1 MFDEKNQEQVVEETL
16 EASEIQNVEKAS
28 ADDAST
34 TTADNVA
41 EIADYLNPELFNDVK
56 TLSDS
61 DLDENSN
68 PTEVSDELEKKYSST
83 FGDISEHSLIEGRVV
98 GMNDR
103 DVLIDIGFKSEGIID
118 RSEFKADDLPV
129 IGDQVEVYLEFIEDA
144 SGNTILSKEKADFMR
159 RWKELKDA
167 FESEKIIKG
176 KIVRRIKGGLIVD
189 LGVVQAFLPGS
200 QVDVRP
206 IQDFDIYLDREIEI
220 RIVKFNESRKNI
232 VVSHKVILEDSLQ
245 EQREALF
252 KELEVGSILE
262 GRVKNVTDFG
272 VFVDLG
278 GIDGLLHI
286 TDLSWGRVNHP
297 SEVLSMND
305 LITVKVIEYDEDR
318 KRVSLGLKQLAPH
331 PWEDVEIKYPIG
343 NVVKGKV
350 VSLTNYG
357 CFIELEPGVEGLVHV
372 SEISWTK
379 HIKNPSEVY
388 NMGDD
393 VDAKVLSIDIED
405 KKISLGV
412 KQLTPDPWDE
422 IEEKYMVGTVHKAI
436 VQNLT
441 QFGAFAALEEGIDGL
456 VHVSDLSW
464 TKVVKHPKEVVEKD
478 QEIEVRILEISRENR
493 RISLGFKQVGDDPWP
508 DIVNHYEAGKEVS
521 GEIIRVLDKG
531 IIIQLEMGVE
541 GIIPFGKM
549 SKKDRRALAN
559 QYEIGANLS
568 GIVMKVSPEDK
579 KVVLYKEE
587 LAGAGNRTS
596 ANDEVKQYLT
606 NQKTDSGEK
615 LELPQE
621 LIDIASQAEKDGIE
635 DDSMPLNLK
644 SKKKNRQPQWGW
656 KFILKLNKPI
666 ESLIGQKL
674 SLLFGALGLALLL
687 WIFVV
692 SQDEY
697 TLILDLPIEARNLNV
712 QKAHKE
718 EVPS

>member
-1 MFDEKNQEQVVEETL
+1 MFEEQNKEQAVEETL
-16 EASEIQNVEKAS
+16 ENSVDQDIQKVS
-28 ADDAST
+28 AKDVPSA
-34 TTADNVA
+34 TAKNVA
-41 EIADYLNPELFNDVK
+41 ETLDYLDPKLFKDIKILNDTDFDEK
-56 TLSDS
+56 ENSNEIDS
-61 DLDENSN
+61 DLED
-68 PTEVSDELEKKYSST
+68 KYSNT

-118 RSEFKADDLPV
+118 RSEFRSDDLPE

-167 FESEKIIKG
+167 YESEKTITG

-206 IQDFDIYLDREIEI
+206 IQDFDLYLEREIEI

-232 VVSHKVILEDSLQ
+232 VVSHKIILEDSLQ

-262 GRVKNVTDFG
+262 GRVKNITDFG

-305 LITVKVIEYDEDR
+305 SITVKVIEYDEER

-388 NMGDD
+388 NMGDE
-393 VDAKVLSIDIED
+393 VDAKVLSIDSED

-412 KQLTPDPWDE
+412 KQLTPDPWDV
-422 IEEKYMVGTVHKAI
+422 IEEKYMVGTVHKAV

-441 QFGAFAALEEGIDGL
+441 QFGAFASLEEGIDGL

-464 TKVVKHPKEVVEKD
+464 TKVIKHPKEIVEKD
-478 QEIEVRILEISRENR
+478 QEIEVRILEVSRENR
-493 RISLGFKQVGDDPWP
+493 RISLGFRQVEDDPWP
-508 DIVNHYEAGKEVS
+508 DIVTHYEAGKEVS
-521 GEIIRVLDKG
+521 GPIIRVLDKG
-531 IIIQLEMGVE
+531 IIVQLEMGVE

-549 SKKDRRALAN
+549 SKKDRRALAT

-579 KVVLYKEE
+579 KVILYKEE
-587 LAGAGNRTS
+587 LAGAGNRRS

-606 NQKTDSGEK
+606 NQKRESGEK

-621 LIDIASQAEKDGIE
+621 LLDIASQAEKDGVE
-635 DDSMPLNLK
+635 KELSDS
-644 SKKKNRQPQWGW
+644 
-656 KFILKLNKPI
+656 
-666 ESLIGQKL
+666 E
-674 SLLFGALGLALLL
+674 
-687 WIFVV
+687 
-692 SQDEY
+692 
-697 TLILDLPIEARNLNV
+697 LDK
-712 QKAHKE
+712 QKAE
-718 EVPS
+718 

>member
-1 MFDEKNQEQVVEETL
+1 MFENNNQEPVVEETM
-16 EASEIQNVEKAS
+16 ENSENQNTEM
-28 ADDAST
+28 AST
-34 TTADNVA
+34 NNVSSPTAEAIA
-41 EIADYLNPELFNDVK
+41 ENIDYLNPELFQNVK
-56 TLSDS
+56 TVEISELND
-61 DLDENSN
+61 NSN
-68 PTEVSDELEKKYSST
+68 FTEIDDELEKKYSNT
-83 FGDISEHSLIEGRVV
+83 FGDMSENSLIKGRVV
-98 GMNDR
+98 GMNER

-118 RSEFKADDLPV
+118 RSEFKDKDLPV

-144 SGNTILSKEKADFMR
+144 SGNTILSKEKADFLR
-159 RWKELKDA
+159 RWQELKDA
-167 FESEKIIKG
+167 FENETILTG
-176 KIVRRIKGGLIVD
+176 KIVRRIKGGLIMD
-189 LGVVQAFLPGS
+189 LKVVQAFLPGS

-206 IQDFDIYLDREIEI
+206 IQDFDIYLDKEIDV
-220 RIVKFNESRKNI
+220 RIVKFNEARKNI
-232 VVSHKVILEDSLQ
+232 VVSHKIILEDSLK

-305 LITVKVIEYDEDR
+305 SITVKVIEYDEER

-331 PWEDVEIKYPIG
+331 PWEEVEIKYPIG

-357 CFIELEPGVEGLVHV
+357 CFIELEPGVEGLIHV

-388 NMGDD
+388 SMGEE
-393 VDAKVLSIDIED
+393 VDAKVLSIDTDD

-412 KQLTPDPWDE
+412 KQLTPDPWDV
-422 IEEKYMVGTVHKAI
+422 IEEKYMVGTVHEVI

-441 QFGAFAALEEGIDGL
+441 QFGAFAELEEGIDGL
-456 VHVSDLSW
+456 IHISDLSW
-464 TKVVKHPKEVVEKD
+464 TKVVKHPKEIVEKG
-478 QEIEVRILEISRENR
+478 QKIEIRILEVSRENR
-493 RISLGFKQVGDDPWP
+493 RISLGFRQVEDDPWP
-508 DIVNHYEAGKEVS
+508 TIVNFYEAGKEVS
-521 GEIIRVLDKG
+521 GAIIRVLDKG
-531 IIIQLEMGVE
+531 IIIQLEMDVE

-549 SKKDRRALAN
+549 SKKDRRALAS
-559 QYEIGANLS
+559 QYEVGANLS

-587 LAGAGNRTS
+587 LAGAANRTS

-621 LIDIASQAEKDGIE
+621 LLDIASQAEKEGVEDINVETEPEDKIE
-635 DDSMPLNLK
+635 
-644 SKKKNRQPQWGW
+644 
-656 KFILKLNKPI
+656 
-666 ESLIGQKL
+666 E
-674 SLLFGALGLALLL
+674 
-687 WIFVV
+687 
-692 SQDEY
+692 
-697 TLILDLPIEARNLNV
+697 
-712 QKAHKE
+712 
-718 EVPS
+718 

>member
-1 MFDEKNQEQVVEETL
+1 MFNEKNQEQVVEEAL
-16 EASEIQNVEKAS
+16 ETSEIQNDEKVS
-28 ADDAST
+28 AYNAST

-41 EIADYLNPELFNDVK
+41 EITDYLNPELFNDVK

-68 PTEVSDELEKKYSST
+68 PTQVSDELEEKYSST

-118 RSEFKADDLPV
+118 RSEFKADDLPL

-167 FESEKIIKG
+167 FENEKIIKG

-232 VVSHKVILEDSLQ
+232 VVSHKIILEDSLQ

-331 PWEDVEIKYPIG
+331 PWEDVEIKFPIG

-388 NMGDD
+388 NMGDE

-422 IEEKYMVGTVHKAI
+422 IEEKYMVGTVHKAT

-508 DIVNHYEAGKEVS
+508 EIVNHYEAGKEVS

-531 IIIQLEMGVE
+531 IIIQLDMGVE

-587 LAGAGNRTS
+587 LAGTGNRTT

-621 LIDIASQAEKDGIE
+621 LIDLASQAEKDGIE
-635 DDSMPLNLK
+635 DDSTA
-644 SKKKNRQPQWGW
+644 S
-656 KFILKLNKPI
+656 
-666 ESLIGQKL
+666 ESEEQ
-674 SLLFGALGLALLL
+674 
-687 WIFVV
+687 
-692 SQDEY
+692 
-697 TLILDLPIEARNLNV
+697 
-712 QKAHKE
+712 KE
-718 EVPS
+718 E

>member
-1 MFDEKNQEQVVEETL
+1 MFENQTEEQVVEEVLDNPENTD
-16 EASEIQNVEKAS
+16 VEKTS
-28 ADDAST
+28 AKEAP
-34 TTADNVA
+34 AAKV
-41 EIADYLNPELFNDVK
+41 EIVTEIKNYLNPELFQDVRVVDK
-56 TLSDS
+56 NELQHDNKSS
-61 DLDENSN
+61 
-68 PTEVSDELEKKYSST
+68 SDEVNTELENLYSNT

-98 GMNDR
+98 GMNER

-118 RSEFKADDLPV
+118 RSEFNEDELPA

-159 RWKELKDA
+159 RWKELHDA
-167 FESEKIIKG
+167 FENETIITG
-176 KIVRRIKGGLIVD
+176 TIVRRIKGGLIVD

-206 IQDFDIYLDREIEI
+206 IQDFDMYLDKEIEL

-232 VVSHKVILEDSLQ
+232 VVSHKIILEDSLK

-262 GRVKNVTDFG
+262 GRVKNITDFG

-297 SEVLSMND
+297 SEVIEMND
-305 LITVKVIEYDEDR
+305 TITVKVIEYDEER

-331 PWEDVEIKYPIG
+331 PWDEVEIKYPIG

-357 CFIELEPGVEGLVHV
+357 CFIELESGVEGLIHV

-388 NMGDD
+388 SMGAD
-393 VDAKVLSIDIED
+393 VDAKVLSIDTDER
-405 KKISLGV
+405 KISLGV

-422 IEEKYMVGTVHKAI
+422 IEEKFMVGTVHKCT

-441 QFGAFAALEEGIDGL
+441 QFGAFAELEEGIDGL

-464 TKVVKHPKEVVEKD
+464 TKVIKHPKEVVEKG
-478 QEIEVRILEISRENR
+478 QEIEVRILEVSRENR
-493 RISLGFKQVGDDPWP
+493 RISLGYRQVSDDPWAE
-508 DIVNHYEAGKEVS
+508 IINFYEAGKEVS

-531 IIIQLEMGVE
+531 IIIQLENEVE

-549 SKKDRRALAN
+549 SKKDRRALAG
-559 QYEIGANLS
+559 QYEVGANLS

-587 LAGAGNRTS
+587 LAGMGKRTS
-596 ANDEVKQYLT
+596 AADEVKQYLS
-606 NQKTDSGEK
+606 NQETDSGEK
-615 LELPQE
+615 LELPKE
-621 LIDIASQAEKDGIE
+621 LLDLASHAEKDGVDNTPPTE
-635 DDSMPLNLK
+635 P
-644 SKKKNRQPQWGW
+644 
-656 KFILKLNKPI
+656 
-666 ESLIGQKL
+666 ESESEQ
-674 SLLFGALGLALLL
+674 
-687 WIFVV
+687 
-692 SQDEY
+692 
-697 TLILDLPIEARNLNV
+697 
-712 QKAHKE
+712 E
-718 EVPS
+718 E

>member
-1 MFDEKNQEQVVEETL
+1 MFENQTEEQVVEEVLDNPENTD
-16 EASEIQNVEKAS
+16 VEKTS
-28 ADDAST
+28 AKEAPAT
-34 TTADNVA
+34 QVEVVA
-41 EIADYLNPELFNDVK
+41 EIKDYLNPELFQDVRVVDK
-56 TLSDS
+56 NELEHDNKSS
-61 DLDENSN
+61 
-68 PTEVSDELEKKYSST
+68 SDEVNTELENLYSNT

-98 GMNDR
+98 GMNER

-118 RSEFKADDLPV
+118 RSEFNEDELPA

-159 RWKELKDA
+159 RWEELHDA
-167 FESEKIIKG
+167 FENETIITG
-176 KIVRRIKGGLIVD
+176 TIVRRIKGGLIVD
-189 LGVVQAFLPGS
+189 LEVVQAFLPGS

-206 IQDFDIYLDREIEI
+206 IQDFDMYLDKEIEL

-232 VVSHKVILEDSLQ
+232 VVSHKIILEDSLK

-262 GRVKNVTDFG
+262 GRVKNITDFG

-297 SEVLSMND
+297 SEVIEMND
-305 LITVKVIEYDEDR
+305 NITVKVIEYDEER

-331 PWEDVEIKYPIG
+331 PWEEVEIKYPIG

-357 CFIELEPGVEGLVHV
+357 CFIELESGVEGLIHV

-388 NMGDD
+388 SMGDD
-393 VDAKVLSIDIED
+393 VDAKVLSIDTED
-405 KKISLGV
+405 RKISLGV

-422 IEEKYMVGTVHKAI
+422 IEEKFMLGTVHKCT

-441 QFGAFAALEEGIDGL
+441 QFGAFAELEEGIDGL

-464 TKVVKHPKEVVEKD
+464 TKIIKHPKEVVEKG
-478 QEIEVRILEISRENR
+478 QEIEVRILEVSRENR
-493 RISLGFKQVGDDPWP
+493 RISLGYRQVSDDPWP
-508 DIVNHYEAGKEVS
+508 EIMDFYEAGKEVS

-531 IIIQLEMGVE
+531 IIIQLENEVE

-549 SKKDRRALAN
+549 SKKDRRALAV
-559 QYEIGANLS
+559 QYEVGANLS
-568 GIVMKVSPEDK
+568 GIVMKVSPDDK

-587 LAGAGNRTS
+587 LAGMGKRTS
-596 ANDEVKQYLT
+596 AADEVKQYLS
-606 NQKTDSGEK
+606 NQETGSGEK
-615 LELPQE
+615 LELPKE
-621 LIDIASQAEKDGIE
+621 LLDLASHAEKDGVDNTPPTE
-635 DDSMPLNLK
+635 P
-644 SKKKNRQPQWGW
+644 
-656 KFILKLNKPI
+656 
-666 ESLIGQKL
+666 ESESEQ
-674 SLLFGALGLALLL
+674 
-687 WIFVV
+687 
-692 SQDEY
+692 
-697 TLILDLPIEARNLNV
+697 
-712 QKAHKE
+712 E
-718 EVPS
+718 E